1 MIEKTEPG
9 LHRPL
14 PGLWTDQNQTT
25 FVMDSKFRLLF
36 VCLGNICRS
45 PAAEGV
51 MRRLVEETGLAD
63 RIEIDSAGTAGWHE
77 GKRSD
82 PRMRKASARRGLDL
96 THLARQVR
104 PTDLAEFDLVLAM
117 DRQNQADLL
126 ALDAAGLYPARIR
139 LLCEFCTRHEAREV
153 PDPYYG
159 GEEGFEHVLDLL
171 EDACTGLL
179 DHVRSRIA

>member
-1 MIEKTEPG
+1 MDG
-9 LHRPL
+9 LISDHL
-14 PGLWTDQNQTT
+14 

-51 MRRLVEETGLAD
+51 MRRLVEETGLGD

-77 GKRSD
+77 GKRAD

-96 THLARQVR
+96 THLARQVH

-126 ALDAAGLYPARIR
+126 ALDSAGLYPARIR

-159 GEEGFEHVLDLL
+159 GEAGFEHVLDLL

-179 DHVRSRIA
+179 DHVRSRIV

>member
-1 MIEKTEPG
+1 MDG
-9 LHRPL
+9 LISDHL
-14 PGLWTDQNQTT
+14 

-51 MRRLVEETGLAD
+51 MRRLVEETGLGD

-82 PRMRKASARRGLDL
+82 PRMRKAAAKRGLDL
-96 THLARQVR
+96 THLARQAM
-104 PTDLAEFDLVLAM
+104 PSDLAEFDLLLAM
-117 DRQNQADLL
+117 DRQNQADLVE
-126 ALDAAGLYPARIR
+126 LDTAAPHRAKIR
-139 LLCEFCTRHEAREV
+139 LLCGFCTRHEEREV

-159 GEEGFEHVLDLL
+159 GPEGFDEVLRMVEKAADGIV
-171 EDACTGLL
+171 DGLL
-179 DHVRSRIA
+179 SGRLDS